1 MKKVLCFIMICLLLP
16 GCALAETRRGDWGE
30 EVYEIQQLLFDTGF
44 LFEEPDGKFGRKTED
59 AVKWFQ
65 EIWNLPV
72 TGVVTEEDR
81 MAMVDCWYSLF
92 NSDGTPI
99 EGEPLPEDQLEP
111 QPLSPDIE
119 GVMPSGIPEG
129 DYPVCCIRFMEMDGS
144 EHIEYCGRHAMI
156 AESADLANLTGAQ
169 PETPVCQQWE
179 DAIKALYDEWMRAS
193 EEEEQPM
200 IASSQATFL
209 FWINQQRMTLIMQG
223 DENVESKL
231 EPVLRSQCVELCAIV
246 HGSQE

>member
-65 EIWNLPV
+65 EVWNLPV

-81 MAMVDCWYSLF
+81 WQWLTA
-92 NSDGTPI
+92 GTACSIRTARPSRVNRCD
-99 EGEPLPEDQLEP
+99 DQLEP
-111 QPLSPDIE
+111 QPLSPDIQ
-119 GVMPSGIPEG
+119 GTMPSETIEG
-129 DYPVCCIRFMEMDGS
+129 DPPVCCIRYMETDGS

-156 AESADLANLTGAQ
+156 AESVDLMNLTGTQ
-169 PETPVCQQWE
+169 PETPACQQWE